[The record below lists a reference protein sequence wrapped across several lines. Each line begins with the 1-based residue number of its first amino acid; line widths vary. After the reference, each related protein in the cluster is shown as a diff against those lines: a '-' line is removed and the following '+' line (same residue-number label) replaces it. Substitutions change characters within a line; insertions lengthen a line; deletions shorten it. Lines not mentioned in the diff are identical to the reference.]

1 MYTNKGKRDILIFN
15 LSLSPFR
22 VFLCQMIL
30 ILFQKELESSLY
42 KFETIVDE
50 ISVELIGKHEESI
63 IIKNLKLRNNF

>member
-15 LSLSPFR
+15 LSLLPFR
-22 VFLCQMIL
+22 VFFCQRIL